1 VGRTWHGGLLFQ
13 SEDYGQVAAMR
24 FSLLPTAT
32 VTDGVMAA
40 SIASRMEFRTREK
53 SGARSGDA
61 RCARAATANNRGHIW
76 PTSGSL
82 G

>member
-32 VTDGVMAA
+32 VTDGVMATP
-40 SIASRMEFRTREK
+40 IASRMEFRT
-53 SGARSGDA
+53 
-61 RCARAATANNRGHIW
+61 ARAATANNREH
-76 PTSGSL
+76 L
-82 G
+82 

>member
-32 VTDGVMAA
+32 VTNGVMAVDVSSA
-40 SIASRMEFRTREK
+40 TRMLARDGVREVQL
-53 SGARSGDA
+53 
-61 RCARAATANNRGHIW
+61 RC
-76 PTSGSL
+76 PPS
-82 G
+82 